1 MSDREKATALLA
13 RIPDCKID
21 VVIAYLQGVCDAV
34 DIPNAE
40 TVGAMNELDAGGGK
54 LFTGNTEDLF
64 ADLLSEG

>member
-13 RIPDCKID
+13 RIPDYKIG

-34 DIPNAE
+34 DIPNPE
-40 TVGAMNELDAGGGK
+40 TVEAMNELDAGGGS
-54 LFTGNTEDLF
+54 LFTGSTEDLF